1 MTIKNIK
8 NMKQTL
14 LLIFIAFA
22 IGVNAQNDEKEGWDK
37 GLTIGLNG
45 SQTSF
50 YNWAKGGENQIS
62 LSGNIV
68 GKANYLNENISW
80 DNLLLM
86 DLGSSRQGKQDWRKG
101 DDRFEYN
108 TIFGKKAKD
117 KWYYSALFNFKT
129 QFTTG
134 YEFADDG
141 SATYIS
147 NFMAPAHIKI
157 GLGMDYKPN
166 KDLSVF
172 ISPATAKW
180 TIVKDQALADAGK
193 FGLEPAE
200 TIKAV
205 DGSDSIIIT
214 PANKVRTEFGALVR
228 LTYSKDIMKNV
239 NFGTILELYSNY
251 LQNPLN
257 IDVDWEFVFT
267 LKVNDFLNAQVK
279 GHLIYDD
286 DVMID
291 IDSNGDGSFDT
302 QGPRTQFNEA
312 LTIGIVYKL

>member
-1 MTIKNIK
+1 
-8 NMKQTL
+8 MKQVL
-14 LLIFIAFA
+14 LIIFIAFA
-22 IGVNAQNDEKEGWDK
+22 IVAYAQEEEEKKPWEK
-37 GLTIGLNG
+37 GGTIGLNG
-45 SQTSF
+45 SQASF

-62 LSGNIV
+62 LSGNV
-68 GKANYLNENISW
+68 KLFANFTDEHTSW
-80 DNLLLM
+80 ENLLLM

-101 DDRFEYN
+101 DDRFEFN
-108 TIFGKKAKD
+108 TIYGKKAHEH
-117 KWYYSALFNFKT
+117 WYYSALFNFKT
-129 QFTTG
+129 QFTKG

-141 SATYIS
+141 TPTYIS
-147 NFMAPAHIKI
+147 NFMSPGYMKF

-166 KDLSVF
+166 DNFSAFL
-172 ISPATAKW
+172 SPATVKW
-180 TIVKDQALADAGK
+180 TIVNDQALADAGK

-200 TIKAV
+200 TIKGA
-205 DGSDSIIIT
+205 DGSDSIILT
-214 PANKVRTEFGALVR
+214 PANKVRTELGALVR

-239 NFGTILELYSNY
+239 NFGTILEFYSNY
-251 LQNPLN
+251 LENPQN

-291 IDSNGDGSFDT
+291 IDSNGDGNFDMH
-302 QGPRTQFNEA
+302 GPRTQFNEA